1 MFLTKRDLLKAKSG
15 ALLQFIGEDNEI
27 GGIRFNNNMALS
39 ASSPVT
45 MSLESSFNVDGADAY
60 FGSNLNTSGSLAV
73 SDAATL
79 YNTLSVT
86 QATSLQGA
94 LDVTGESIFAA
105 DTTVS
110 GTLKAESDVDLSS
123 TGGNIKV
130 GSVNALS
137 IDSSGEVTKIGQDS
151 PTNGQFLKYD
161 SGKVVWGTVSSANA
175 YEPYNAKTANFTAA
189 TGNYYSVDTSSG
201 AVTATLPLISST
213 TLGEKIIIKL
223 KAGTNLLN
231 ISRAGSSDTIE
242 GSTSIN
248 LTDSGIPGQSVI
260 LVSDG
265 SGTWEIN

>member
-1 MFLTKRDLLKAKSG
+1 MFLTKRQLLKAKSG
-15 ALLQFIGEDNEI
+15 ALLQFVGEDGEI
-27 GGIRFNNNMALS
+27 GGIGFNNNMALS

-94 LDVTGESIFAA
+94 LNVTGESIFAT

-110 GTLKAESDVDLSS
+110 GTFKAESDVDLSS

-130 GSVNALS
+130 DGLNALT
-137 IDSSGEVTKIGQDS
+137 INSSGEVTKIGQS
-151 PTNGQFLKYD
+151 IASNGQFLKWD
-161 SGKVVWGTVSSANA
+161 GTNGKVVWESVPDA
-175 YEPYNAKTANFTAA
+175 YEPYNAKTTNFTAA
-189 TGNYYSVDTSSG
+189 TGNYYSVDTTG
-201 AVTATLPLISST
+201 GPITATLPLISST
-213 TLGEKIIIKL
+213 SAGEKVIIKL
-223 KAGTNLLN
+223 KGGTDLLN
-231 ISRAGSSDTIE
+231 ISRAGTSDTIE

-248 LTDSGIPGQSVI
+248 LTDSAIPGQSVTLI
-260 LVSDG
+260 SDG
-265 SGTWEIN
+265 NGTWEIN